1 MSKVFN
7 NAFWTGITLFTFV
20 AFIISV
26 VVWGVVEFT
35 SRDNI
40 FTSNGPETVYDTV
53 YVNVEVIKE
62 VPVEC
67 NKPHLEVKK
76 PVVIEEKPTEVQQ
89 IAQKD
94 TVN

>member
-1 MSKVFN
+1 MGKVFN
-7 NAFWTGITLFTFV
+7 NAFWTGITLFSFV

-40 FTSNGPETVYDTV
+40 FITHNPEVVYDTV

-62 VPVEC
+62 VQVEC

-76 PVVIEEKPTEVQQ
+76 PVVVEEKPVEVQQ